1 MKVEIIKGSDG
12 LPVVRVTDPYG
23 VAQNQSCEDMHQA
36 RTYASGFQDG
46 YNTAMNV
53 LGHLQRWC
61 STSDTI
67 AMDNAEADAR
77 AAAKGNPNPPFVV
90 GGHEFDD
97 EDSNLAGDGNYPPF
111 YIFDTAR
118 QQNLPGSY
126 SRRDTAQ
133 LAADKLNEASMAGV
147 IPRPIVLALFER
159 IDTAKAMVSNGE
171 FHGGALTDIA
181 GEFLQA
187 LGSLR
192 TDYTQEELVDDYLE
206 SI

>member
-1 MKVEIIKGSDG
+1 MKVEIIKGHHGKPAVRISLLDG
-12 LPVVRVTDPYG
+12 RTDEMH
-23 VAQNQSCEDMHQA
+23 CDDMKQA
-36 RTYASGFQDG
+36 ITYANGFQDG
-46 YNTAMNV
+46 YNAARDI
-53 LGHLQRWC
+53 LGKVSRWSWTREVNDLQE
-61 STSDTI
+61 
-67 AMDNAEADAR
+67 AER

-90 GGHEFDD
+90 DGHEFDD

-126 SRRDTAQ
+126 SKRENAQ
-133 LAADKLNEASMAGV
+133 FIADKLNEASMAGI
-147 IPRPIVLALFER
+147 IPRPIALALFKRSDLSRADLGDGRLHE
-159 IDTAKAMVSNGE
+159 GE
-171 FHGGALTDIA
+171 VVQLAR
-181 GEFLQA
+181 EFIQA